1 MHLLLLKKKNLL
13 NQLIWNVKFSMK
25 NLKIQVSFYATNFS
39 ITSFNYCF
47 SETIFNVVG
56 EKFPICPTCH
66 DVIDDTHD
74 ALFCP
79 QCKTDFHDDC
89 LERWEPQCLK
99 NGNEYHCPVCRY
111 VFESESDESL
121 HFLQELQ
128 DEKVRILINLTRSLP
143 SEPMAVGQKK
153 YNIWFFFTQP
163 SLGCLSC
170 SSINTSGNIVC
181 SSINGVSQSNL
192 ASLDTTSSI
201 SSQISAYNGLIAG
214 NTQSINTLNA
224 NVSTLQTNSAMKN
237 ATNNAFQGIISATS
251 FATGGNVFASN
262 IQANNLKIF

>member
-1 MHLLLLKKKNLL
+1 
-13 NQLIWNVKFSMK
+13 
-25 NLKIQVSFYATNFS
+25 
-39 ITSFNYCF
+39 
-47 SETIFNVVG
+47 
-56 EKFPICPTCH
+56 
-66 DVIDDTHD
+66 
-74 ALFCP
+74 
-79 QCKTDFHDDC
+79 
-89 LERWEPQCLK
+89 
-99 NGNEYHCPVCRY
+99 
-111 VFESESDESL
+111 
-121 HFLQELQ
+121 
-128 DEKVRILINLTRSLP
+128 
-143 SEPMAVGQKK
+143 MAVGQKK